1 MSTLKYT
8 AALLLLTSFLYSCE
22 KVIDVELDPAD
33 QRYVI
38 EGQITNQKKGALVV
52 ISQTTDFE
60 NTGVYPG
67 VSGAIVTISDTQG
80 NVYPLTE
87 TQQGFYQ
94 DSLLVGKP
102 GMSYR
107 LHVTLNGSEYTATSI
122 MPDRVKMDSLFVKKD
137 DSNFSNRERYL
148 AHVAYTDPGY
158 ATNFYRF
165 VQFKNGVKEKT
176 IFIRND
182 ERTNGNQVTAPL
194 RYPADDDNDILPGEK
209 IKVEMQ
215 CIDQAG
221 YQYWYS
227 LDRGALGDGSAA
239 SPANPVSNM
248 QGGALGYFSAHTSE
262 TREITVP

>member
-1 MSTLKYT
+1 MSAIKYT
-8 AALLLLTSFLYSCE
+8 AALLLLACFLFSCE
-22 KVIDVELDPAD
+22 KVINVELNPAD

-38 EGQITNQKKGALVV
+38 EGQITNQKKGTLVV

-60 NTGVYPG
+60 NTSAFPG
-67 VSGAIVTISDTQG
+67 VSGAIVSISDAQG
-80 NVYPLTE
+80 NIYPLTE

-94 DSLLVGKP
+94 DSLLLGKP
-102 GMSYR
+102 GMTYH
-107 LHVTLNGSEYTATSI
+107 LHVTLNGGEYTATSS
-122 MPDRVKMDSLFVKKD
+122 MPDRVRMDSLFVKID
-137 DSNFSNRERYL
+137 GSNLSHKERYL
-148 AHVAYTDPGY
+148 ANVSYSDPAGD
-158 ATNFYRF
+158 TNFYRF

-182 ERTNGNQVTAPL
+182 ERTDGSQVTAPL
-194 RYPADDDNDILPGEK
+194 RYPADDGNDILPGDK
-209 IKVEMQ
+209 INVEMQ
-215 CIDQAG
+215 CIDQAA

-262 TREITVP
+262 RREITAP

>member
-1 MSTLKYT
+1 MSTRKYT
-8 AALLLLTSFLYSCE
+8 ALLLLLKCSLYSCE
-22 KVIDVELDPAD
+22 KVIDVELNPAD

-60 NTGVYPG
+60 NPGIYPG
-67 VSGAIVTISDTQG
+67 VSGAIVTISDSQG
-80 NVYPLTE
+80 NVYPLKE

-94 DSLLVGKP
+94 DSLLLGKP
-102 GMSYR
+102 GMTYR
-107 LHVTLNGSEYTATSI
+107 LHVTLNGSDYTATSI
-122 MPDRVKMDSLFVKKD
+122 MPEGVKIDSLFVKPD
-137 DSNFSNRERYL
+137 DSNLSNKERYL
-148 AHVAYTDPGY
+148 ANVTYTDP
-158 ATNFYRF
+158 ASKTNFYRF

-182 ERTNGNQVTAPL
+182 ERTDGNQVTAPL
-194 RYPADDDNDILPGEK
+194 RYPADDDNDILPGDK

-215 CIDQAG
+215 CIDRAG

-262 TREITVP
+262 TREITAP